1 MDEALRTLENS
12 IEREQISV
20 NKRRCTIL
28 EQKTMMY
35 VIFIA
40 VDILAMILY
49 CIIMKL
55 LELQIGF

>member
-1 MDEALRTLENS
+1 M
-12 IEREQISV
+12 
-20 NKRRCTIL
+20 IL

-40 VDILAMILY
+40 MDILAMILY